1 MQLDIAFAVNRLAT
15 FTANPSMK
23 HYAML
28 KRIIQYLAGT
38 KQFGI
43 TYRKMYRKLPIMGY
57 ANASHANQ
65 DEQKSILGILFTAAR
80 GAILWKSKKQMLSAQ
95 PSTEVEYIALAQ
107 LGCKACW
114 FCNLYME
121 LGFPLQHPILCPCV
135 LSGMHYHFVLIFCL
149 YLVLPAFTAYQT
161 LI

>member
-1 MQLDIAFAVNRLAT
+1 MERSNPVATLLDLNVPIEANIEDSDNIQSNPFAWLLGELQYLANAMQLDIAFAVNRLAT

-28 KRIIQYLAGT
+28 KRIIRYLAGT

-65 DEQKSILGILFTAAR
+65 DEQKSILGILFIAAR
-80 GAILWKSKKQMLSAQ
+80 GAILWKSKKQMLSA
-95 PSTEVEYIALAQ
+95 
-107 LGCKACW
+107 
-114 FCNLYME
+114 
-121 LGFPLQHPILCPCV
+121 
-135 LSGMHYHFVLIFCL
+135 
-149 YLVLPAFTAYQT
+149 
-161 LI
+161 